1 MAAASPW
8 KCYLKGC
15 ITKEKSYKTFEMTVP
30 VTAQPIEQQKLYR
43 NLSLGTYL
51 HKVLLELYILPVLLL
66 LIDNI
71 DWYWPR

>member
-1 MAAASPW
+1 
-8 KCYLKGC
+8 
-15 ITKEKSYKTFEMTVP
+15 MTVP